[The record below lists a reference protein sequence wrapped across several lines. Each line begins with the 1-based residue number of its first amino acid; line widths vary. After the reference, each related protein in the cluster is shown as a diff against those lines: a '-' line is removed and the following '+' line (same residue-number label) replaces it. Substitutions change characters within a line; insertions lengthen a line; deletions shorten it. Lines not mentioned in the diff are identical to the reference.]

1 MKTPFL
7 VTDDIIQ
14 IIASP
19 ALPMMCMK
27 FSKPKFS
34 FMIPR
39 KKSDFKIVPKAKR
52 LKNPIFRYLMVFKK
66 NFEAINGEFNE
77 LDIR

>member
-1 MKTPFL
+1 
-7 VTDDIIQ
+7 
-14 IIASP
+14 
-19 ALPMMCMK
+19 
-27 FSKPKFS
+27 
-34 FMIPR
+34 MIPR

-77 LDIR
+77 LDIRLILRVNKGLLIVFFVIQTVF